1 MKGLPWEQIFSWDG
15 EPEQLERED
24 VVESQ
29 GSGWWEPQGI
39 PGQLRLVELSTA
51 VLDGCEIQV
60 FS

>member
-29 GSGWWEPQGI
+29 GSGWWEPQGAWAAEA
-39 PGQLRLVELSTA
+39 GGVVHSCSGWL
-51 VLDGCEIQV
+51 
-60 FS
+60 

>member
-1 MKGLPWEQIFSWDG
+1 MKSLPWEQIFSWDG

-29 GSGWWEPQGI
+29 GSGWWELQGI
-39 PGQLRLVELSTA
+39 PGQLRLVELSPTI
-51 VLDGCEIQV
+51 LDGCEIQV